1 MPAHSLHRL
10 ASAPSGTGQKTRG
23 NSRTG
28 RPGPPFSW
36 WPLARPQQPCPRSR
50 TRSRAPQHAPSHR
63 PALMRARAPAHMPA
77 RAPDSVLPCCMRP
90 SPCPSRAHVPH
101 PARFARP
108 ASMRPGGLGSSSPAS
123 AAHRSLRD
131 RRENHLNSTT
141 IKPGLHFG
149 KPGRFHTSRA
159 ITPSAGSQGSKRFA
173 QRCNLS
179 SDIKGAACATGRALP
194 PLAQSQL
201 AGIPR
206 FEAVCVRGVRHPLP
220 QGEWHAAPSYT
231 WGGKRLNTSTKRVSS
246 GGLPSYAEVVATAR
260 LDAYRRRL
268 APL

>member
-1 MPAHSLHRL
+1 
-10 ASAPSGTGQKTRG
+10 
-23 NSRTG
+23 
-28 RPGPPFSW
+28 
-36 WPLARPQQPCPRSR
+36 
-50 TRSRAPQHAPSHR
+50 
-63 PALMRARAPAHMPA
+63 MRARAPAHMPA

-173 QRCNLS
+173 QRCNFPRGRPAQPGALS
-179 SDIKGAACATGRALP
+179 PLSRNHNSPAYRGSKRFASEGCDIKAFLRANGTLHRP
-194 PLAQSQL
+194 
-201 AGIPR
+201 IPG
-206 FEAVCVRGVRHPLP
+206 GVN
-220 QGEWHAAPSYT
+220 G
-231 WGGKRLNTSTKRVSS
+231 
-246 GGLPSYAEVVATAR
+246 
-260 LDAYRRRL
+260 
-268 APL
+268 

>member
-1 MPAHSLHRL
+1 
-10 ASAPSGTGQKTRG
+10 
-23 NSRTG
+23 
-28 RPGPPFSW
+28 
-36 WPLARPQQPCPRSR
+36 
-50 TRSRAPQHAPSHR
+50 
-63 PALMRARAPAHMPA
+63 MPA

-231 WGGKRLNTSTKRVSS
+231 WGSKRLNASTKRVSS
-246 GGLPSYAEVVATAR
+246 GGLPPTPTWSQRRDWTRAVGASLRSRAR
-260 LDAYRRRL
+260 RRRL
-268 APL
+268 LRRLRPGRRHVPGAAPWWTKRLLGTPLQSVFSPQLTNYRSYLGRCSEPNNKRVYAN

>member
-1 MPAHSLHRL
+1 MRPCPPSPLRALRTSPRL
-10 ASAPSGTGQKTRG
+10 ACTLPASPSVGFLWDRPENPRQLA
-23 NSRTG
+23 RTG

-50 TRSRAPQHAPSHR
+50 TRSRAPQHAPNRR
-63 PALMRARAPAHMPA
+63 PALMRAGAPAHMPA

-173 QRCNLS
+173 QIFQMVLYLMESCCL
-179 SDIKGAACATGRALP
+179 
-194 PLAQSQL
+194 
-201 AGIPR
+201 
-206 FEAVCVRGVRHPLP
+206 
-220 QGEWHAAPSYT
+220 
-231 WGGKRLNTSTKRVSS
+231 
-246 GGLPSYAEVVATAR
+246 
-260 LDAYRRRL
+260 
-268 APL
+268 

>member
-1 MPAHSLHRL
+1 MRPCPPSPLRALRTSPRL
-10 ASAPSGTGQKTRG
+10 ACTLPASPSVGFLWDRPENPRQLAYGQTRTTFFVVAPGTPSAALPALT
-23 NSRTG
+23 
-28 RPGPPFSW
+28 
-36 WPLARPQQPCPRSR
+36 R

-179 SDIKGAACATGRALP
+179 SGIKGAACATGRALP

-206 FEAVCVRGVRHPLP
+206 FEAVCVRGV
-220 QGEWHAAPSYT
+220 
-231 WGGKRLNTSTKRVSS
+231 
-246 GGLPSYAEVVATAR
+246 
-260 LDAYRRRL
+260 
-268 APL
+268 